1 MNEKEVLKEKII
13 KKLEKVDILWFIKN
27 EVYDSLDYLNKY
39 KLKNLYLNMDKFIE
53 DLKRIN
59 TYYIKS
65 L

>member
-13 KKLEKVDILWFIKN
+13 KKLEKVDILWFLKN

>member
-1 MNEKEVLKEKII
+1 MNEKDVLKEKII
-13 KKLEKVDILWFIKN
+13 RKIDKVDILWFLKN

-39 KLKNLYLNMDKFIE
+39 KLKNLYLNIDEFIK

-59 TYYIKS
+59 IYYIKS